1 MVPGQTSQTETAF
14 LWITVDNRVY
24 HHLSESEVGG
34 GKRISQHRCGHGGKT
49 GLSEKG
55 TQGTQYATRMPKE
68 ISMTAAKR
76 KKTADAEKFLL
87 EAERY
92 EESGDLKSAFK
103 SLLAGARLEDSGCQ
117 ANLGNFYSSGKGTR
131 KSLEKA
137 AYWYKRAY
145 RNGAGYAA
153 SNLAIDR
160 RNAGN
165 IRSAV
170 IWFKKAIARKDGDA
184 CIPLAKIYIARRGDQ
199 KVAVAVTLLRQALRM
214 SRDYL
219 SQSGREEAE
228 SLLQELASRNVPS
241 PD

>member
-1 MVPGQTSQTETAF
+1 
-14 LWITVDNRVY
+14 
-24 HHLSESEVGG
+24 
-34 GKRISQHRCGHGGKT
+34 
-49 GLSEKG
+49 
-55 TQGTQYATRMPKE
+55 MPKE

-131 KSLEKA
+131 KSLENA
-137 AYWYKRAY
+137 AYWYRRAY

-153 SNLAIDR
+153 SNLAIDC

-170 IWFKKAIARKDGDA
+170 IWFKKAIVRKDGDA
-184 CIPLAKIYIARRGDQ
+184 CIPLAKIYVARRGGQ
-199 KVAVAVTLLRQALRM
+199 KVAITLLRHALRM

-228 SLLQELASRNVPS
+228 SLLRELTSRTVSS

>member
-1 MVPGQTSQTETAF
+1 M
-14 LWITVDNRVY
+14 TV
-24 HHLSESEVGG
+24 
-34 GKRISQHRCGHGGKT
+34 
-49 GLSEKG
+49 
-55 TQGTQYATRMPKE
+55 
-68 ISMTAAKR
+68 AKR
-76 KKTADAEKFLL
+76 DKTADAEKFLL

-92 EESGDLKSAFK
+92 EESGDFKSAFK
-103 SLLAGARLEDSGCQ
+103 SPLAGAQLEDSGRQ

-131 KSLEKA
+131 KSLENA
-137 AYWYKRAY
+137 AYWYRRAY

-153 SNLAIDR
+153 SNLAIDC

-184 CIPLAKIYIARRGDQ
+184 SIPLAKIYIARRGGQ
-199 KVAVAVTLLRQALRM
+199 KVAITLLRQALRM

-228 SLLQELASRNVPS
+228 SLKGIDLADPYLISQLLETSRHPHPISRESYELPLMRYSVKSQPPVEFRRRRCPRQNFP
-241 PD
+241 

>member
-1 MVPGQTSQTETAF
+1 MGT
-14 LWITVDNRVY
+14 R
-24 HHLSESEVGG
+24 
-34 GKRISQHRCGHGGKT
+34 GKT
-49 GLSEKG
+49 GLSERG
-55 TQGTQYATRMPKE
+55 RRTQRATRIPKE
-68 ISMTAAKR
+68 ISMTVAKR
-76 KKTADAEKFLL
+76 KKTAYGKFLL

-92 EESGDLKSAFK
+92 EESGDFKSAFK
-103 SLLAGARLEDSGCQ
+103 SLLAGALLEDSGCQ

-131 KSLEKA
+131 KSLENA

-153 SNLAIDR
+153 SNLAIDC

-184 CIPLAKIYIARRGDQ
+184 CIPLAKIYVARRGGQ
-199 KVAVAVTLLRQALRM
+199 KVAVTLLRHPLRM

-228 SLLQELASRNVPS
+228 SLLRELTSRTVSS